1 MATQNDVEPTTDE
14 IRQWMRSS
22 VATEI
27 EEGKESE
34 LSAPHAPEWQRGVL
48 AWFADHFIHDDPSS
62 LSCADG
68 AGDGGMDIVS
78 VVSTDQH
85 NHVKVFQCSSPS
97 PEHLAAG
104 LLSTKNTKFA
114 DDVREFRNN
123 VIGKAK
129 KLRTLNST
137 ASDLLRTINR
147 MREQARSEDDPT
159 GLTIEIQPLTL
170 RVAHPDARRELDE
183 LARNAKE
190 DWSSER
196 EDWIV
201 RQVLD
206 AKDLYQQWRRRR
218 GKDTSPDELKLR
230 LFGEVARDHK
240 ERGPFLCF
248 IRAMDLVGAYDEW
261 GAGLLDSN
269 LRYAL
274 GKSEVNKTIEA
285 ELEHLSAVKWFHEK
299 NNGVVIIC
307 NNCHVSEGTV
317 RLLCPQIVNGGQTIH
332 SILTVVK
339 DLERIAIEERTDEQR
354 QALAGIKEQLRLS
367 AKIVTISGGNVH
379 KPDQIAIA
387 SNTQNKLSE
396 RTMRSS
402 TLELSD
408 LRRRFAAL
416 PYPWYLITKDGE
428 WSAILRRKNLVQSKT
443 GNHQLPDFRFDGR
456 YRRLENTDLAV
467 AMMAF
472 LGFVSDAKTSKVFKQ
487 AYFSILF
494 AHSPCDSAWRT
505 LASKRVEWQGKEFSE
520 LFQPQLGPP
529 SLWFLAHCLWSFWKT
544 NTFPESQQF
553 LRACGEAGERDPAFK
568 SAHWKTSGWD
578 LSDETRAHLLQDSN
592 SCYWRENVAKSAY
605 LVLVYQSMRI
615 LVHCFG
621 ALDDATCL
629 RILRSRQFVDVF
641 EGRSVADL
649 GDFRNGSL
657 SDGPLTALGRILLH
671 SCQLFWERHE
681 TKMRVMPSRQQT
693 LLLEE
698 WISKLDSQVD
708 LVLDRL
714 PSRGFRAAIDGPRD
728 SELEVKNA
736 ADLFRQVS
744 VSDPGGSSGPS

>member
-1 MATQNDVEPTTDE
+1 MATQNEVEPTDDE
-14 IRQWMRSS
+14 IRDWMRSS
-22 VATEI
+22 VSAEI
-27 EEGKESE
+27 EECKQSD

-48 AWFADHFIHDDPSS
+48 AWFAEHFIHDDPSS

-68 AGDGGMDIVS
+68 TGDGGMDIVS
-78 VVSTDQH
+78 VVATDEH
-85 NHVKVFQCSSPS
+85 NHIKVFQCSSPS
-97 PEHLAAG
+97 PEHIAAG
-104 LLSTKNTKFA
+104 LLRTKNTKFA

-123 VIGKAK
+123 VTGKARK
-129 KLRTLNST
+129 IKTLNPT
-137 ASDLLRTINR
+137 AADLLRAINR
-147 MREQARSEDDPT
+147 MREQAGAEDPV

-170 RVAHPDARRELDE
+170 RTAHPDARRELDE
-183 LARNAKE
+183 LARAAKE
-190 DWSSER
+190 EWSSER

-206 AKDLYQQWRRRR
+206 ARDLYLRWRRRR

-230 LFGEVARDHK
+230 LFGQVARDHK

-248 IRAMDLVGAYDEW
+248 VRAFDLVQAYDQW

-285 ELEHLSAVKWFHEK
+285 ELEHPGAVKWFHEK

-307 NNCHVSEGTV
+307 NSCHVGEDAV
-317 RLLCPQIVNGGQTIH
+317 RLSCPQVVNGGQTIH
-332 SILTVVK
+332 SILTAVK
-339 DLERIAIEERTDEQR
+339 ELERIAIEERTAEQK
-354 QALAGIKEQLRLS
+354 QALAAIKEQLRLS
-367 AKIVTISGGNVH
+367 AKIVSISGGNVH

-387 SNTQNKLSE
+387 SNTQNKLSD

-408 LRRRFAAL
+408 LRRRFAHL
-416 PYPWYLITKDGE
+416 PYPWYVITKDGE
-428 WSAILRRKNLVQSKT
+428 WSAILRRRNLVQSKT
-443 GNHQLPDFRFDGR
+443 GRQLPDFRLDGR

-467 AMMAF
+467 SMMAF

-487 AYFSILF
+487 AYFPILF
-494 AHSPCDSAWRT
+494 GHSPQDASWRT
-505 LASKRVEWQGKEFSE
+505 LASKRVEWQGKEFSQ
-520 LFQPQLGPP
+520 LFQPQLAPP
-529 SLWFLAHCLWSFWKT
+529 PLWFLAYCLWSFWKT

-553 LRACGEAGERDPAFK
+553 LRACEEAGKADPAFK

-578 LSDETRAHLLQDSN
+578 LSDETRAELLQDSN
-592 SCYWRENVAKSAY
+592 SCYWRENIAKSAY
-605 LVLVYQSMRI
+605 LVLVYQSMRV

-621 ALDDATCL
+621 ALDEATCL
-629 RILRSRQFVDVF
+629 RILRSRQFAEVF
-641 EGRSVADL
+641 QGHSVAEL
-649 GDFRNGSL
+649 GDFRDGSL

-671 SCQLFWERHE
+671 ACQLFWERHE
-681 TKMRVMPSRQQT
+681 PKVRVMPSRQQT

-698 WISKLDSQVD
+698 WIGKLGSQVD

-714 PSRGFRAAIDGPRD
+714 HSRGFRSAIDGPLD
-728 SELEVKNA
+728 SELDVKSA
-736 ADLFRQVS
+736 ADLFHRIS
-744 VSDPGGSSGPS
+744 ALKPSESTGTA